1 MRDGRTANL
10 AVGGACAWRLP
21 SDETGPAA
29 ARSFLQRTLGGLGLD
44 RDVIEDGRLA
54 VSETATNALRY
65 GHPGPHDRPHAP
77 PELWVWARTV
87 PSPQL
92 VVSVF
97 DCARTSLPH
106 ASGADLLDEH
116 GKGLAILE
124 EFTAGWGCA
133 LTRSRVA
140 ERAVPG
146 KAVWFALPLPRD
158 WPGRTVQVH
167 PGTAAQCLL
176 LCVERRGFRGT
187 RSSDERGTS
196 VVRLPGLN
204 VWVHCRHFCWWASAT
219 RYVRRP
225 LIDLQETAEQVVRR
239 LDADTGPAC
248 LPTS

>member
-1 MRDGRTANL
+1 MVVESATDL
-10 AVGGACAWRLP
+10 AVGGVCAWRLP

-29 ARSFLQRTLGGLGLD
+29 ARSFLQRTLDGLGVE
-44 RDVIEDGRLA
+44 RDVVEDGKLA

-92 VVSVF
+92 IVSVF

-106 ASGADLLDEH
+106 ASGADLLDER

-146 KAVWFALPLPRD
+146 KAVWFALPLPLG
-158 WPGRTVQVH
+158 WPGRTVRVH

-176 LCVERRGFRGT
+176 LNVTRRGFRGT
-187 RSSDERGTS
+187 RCSDERGVS
-196 VVRLPGLN
+196 VVVLTGLN
-204 VWVHCRHFCWWASAT
+204 VWVHHRHFCWWASET

-225 LIDLQETAEQVVRR
+225 LIDLQEAEQVVRH
-239 LDADTGPAC
+239 LDAGTGPAC
-248 LPTS
+248 SPTA